1 MIVVLTISSSQD
13 RSITMT
19 SIPRLSGILR
29 TLFGA
34 EANQL
39 AREAGVIQRE
49 RVLSGASL
57 VQLLVFGWLTNP
69 QGGPSHLARF
79 AGSLGLK
86 LSKQAIEE
94 RFTMRTADWLLAV
107 LRRGVQCLVCAEAVS
122 IPLLRRFPAVLIED
136 GSTISLPAALKGIW
150 RGCGGSGTVAALKL
164 TVRWDVLSGGL
175 SGPYVQDGRTHETQS
190 PLREQQM
197 PCGSLWIGDLGYFA
211 LTWLSALVKQKVYFL
226 IGYKEPVIVWNAQGE
241 RVEVLDLV
249 PTDGQETMDIPVCLG
264 ANKQVHARLIARKMS
279 EEVVKRRRAHL
290 KEQAHKQCKPINPRQ
305 WDLVQ
310 WTMVLTNVPLSLL
323 AAAEATALMRAR
335 WQIELLWKLW
345 KDLGKVDEWQT
356 EKPERILCELYA
368 KLLGM
373 LVQHWLLLLSCWDDP
388 HRSLVGAAQVIRD
401 QVPTLVHG
409 LTGRL
414 PLSKAIRLVTQVLV
428 GGCSIPRRQT
438 RLSTSHRLLEP
449 FGRGLT

>member
-1 MIVVLTISSSQD
+1 
-13 RSITMT
+13 MT

-29 TLFGA
+29 TLFFV

-39 AREAGVIQRE
+39 ARQAGVIQRT
-49 RVLSGASL
+49 RVLTGASL
-57 VQLLVFGWLTNP
+57 LQLLVFGWLTNP
-69 QGGPSHLARF
+69 QGGSSHLARF

-107 LRRGVQCLVCAEAVS
+107 LRRGVQFLVCAQAVS
-122 IPLLRRFPAVLIED
+122 IPLLKRFSAVLVED
-136 GSTISLPAALKGIW
+136 GSTISLPSALKQVW
-150 RGCGGSGTVAALKL
+150 RGCGGSGAAAALKL
-164 TVRWDVLSGGL
+164 TVRWDLLRGGL
-175 SGPYVQDGRTHETQS
+175 SGPYVQAGRRHETQS

-197 PCGSLWIGDLGYFA
+197 PRGSLWIGDLGYFA
-211 LTWLSALVKQKVYFL
+211 LTWLTTLVTQGVYFL
-226 IGYKEPVIVWNAQGE
+226 LGYKEPLIVWNAQGE
-241 RVEVLDLV
+241 REEVLDLV
-249 PTDGQETMDIPVCLG
+249 PTDGQATMDLPVCLG
-264 ANKQVHARLIARKMS
+264 ASKQVHARLIARKMS
-279 EEVVKRRRAHL
+279 AEVVKRRREQL

-305 WDLVQ
+305 WELVQ
-310 WTMVLTNVPLSLL
+310 WTIVLTNVPPSLL
-323 AAAEATALMRAR
+323 AAGEALALMRAR

-356 EKPERILCELYA
+356 QNPERILCELYA

-373 LVQHWLLLLSCWDDP
+373 LVHHWLLLLSCWDDP
-388 HRSLVGAAQVIRD
+388 HRSLVGAAQVIRE

-414 PLSKAIRLVTQVLV
+414 PLSKALRLVTQALV

-438 RLSTSHRLLEP
+438 RLSTSRLLLKP
-449 FGRGLT
+449 FDDGLT